1 MIRTKKSKGF
11 LLMAALVLSL
21 ACSGLASAA
30 SMMTMKKDGME
41 FVHLRQAAGMYGYSI
56 DWNSKT
62 KTVTLMYTGKM
73 DDMMMNDEKM
83 MNNDK
88 MMNDDKMMS
97 DDKTMSDDK
106 MMNDDKMMDS
116 GKKPMGETITLMI
129 GSKKIMVNGKEVTLT
144 TAPIA
149 SNGSTYVTEAFI
161 TAYMMPAMTMK

>member
-41 FVHLRQAAGMYGYSI
+41 FVHLRQAAGMHGYSI

-62 KTVTLMYTGKM
+62 KTITLMYTGKM
-73 DDMMMNDEKM
+73 DDMMMN
-83 MNNDK
+83 NDN
-88 MMNDDKMMS
+88 MMNDDKM
-97 DDKTMSDDK
+97 K
-106 MMNDDKMMDS
+106 NDDKMMES
-116 GKKPMGETITLMI
+116 GKKPMGEKITLMI
-129 GSKKIMVNGKEVTLT
+129 GSKMIMVNGKEVTLT

-149 SNGSTYVTEAFI
+149 SKGSTYVTEAFI
-161 TAYMMPAMTMK
+161 TEYMMPAMTMK